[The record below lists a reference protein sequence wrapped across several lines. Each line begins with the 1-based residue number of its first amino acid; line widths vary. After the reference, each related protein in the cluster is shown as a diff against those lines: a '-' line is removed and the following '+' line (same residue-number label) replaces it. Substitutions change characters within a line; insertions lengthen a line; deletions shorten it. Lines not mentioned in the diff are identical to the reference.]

1 MKKCVLVVLMGLC
14 LVVSAC
20 SKKGAVQEEDINP
33 EEVSTA
39 SQEDMSIDSE
49 EFTNEPVIRG
59 NKAENIAELS
69 IIFFDF
75 DSSSITGTELSTVKS
90 NATYLKN
97 NPNVNVVV
105 EGYCDERGTTEYNLA
120 LGQRRA
126 LKVKEYYVQMGISPA
141 RIATVSYGEEMPLD
155 KRSNEAGWARNR
167 RAETKILVNK

>member
-1 MKKCVLVVLMGLC
+1 MKKYVLVVLMGLC

-33 EEVSTA
+33 EEVSTT
-39 SQEDMSIDSE
+39 SEDISVDSE

-59 NKAENIAELS
+59 NNVESVSELS

-75 DSSSITGTELSTVKS
+75 DSSSITGTELSTIKS

-97 NPNVNVVV
+97 NSNVNVVV

>member
-1 MKKCVLVVLMGLC
+1 MKKYVLVVLMGLC

-33 EEVSTA
+33 EEVSATT
-39 SQEDMSIDSE
+39 EDISVDSE

-59 NKAENIAELS
+59 NNVESVSELS

-75 DSSSITGTELSTVKS
+75 DSSNITGTELSTIKS

-97 NPNVNVVV
+97 NSNVNVVV